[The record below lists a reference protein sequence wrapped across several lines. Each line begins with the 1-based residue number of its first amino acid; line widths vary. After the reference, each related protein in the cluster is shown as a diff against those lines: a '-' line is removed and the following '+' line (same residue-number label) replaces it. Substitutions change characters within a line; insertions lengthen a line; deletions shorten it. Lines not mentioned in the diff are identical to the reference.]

1 MSLDIY
7 LDGASCDH
15 CKRGGE
21 EVFSANITHNL
32 RRMWD
37 EASVCDALYE
47 SQGKTAA
54 SILPALESGLAVM
67 QADPARFEA
76 FNAPNG
82 WGLYK
87 HAVPWLAE
95 VVRAC
100 RENPAA
106 VVRVSR

>member
-1 MSLDIY
+1 MSLDFY
-7 LDGASCDH
+7 LELPPCNHCGRADG
-15 CKRGGE
+15 E
-21 EVFSANITHNL
+21 LFSSNITHNL